1 MDKIMNNVEVMEN
14 EEVKNEIVPVAEVF
28 DDEPSETDM
37 SKRDMVI
44 GLATVGLATAGAIAL
59 GRCAF
64 KGCKAVIKK
73 INAVIKKIKDRSAK
87 KDVVIVPATEEINE
101 QPIVCDLDTEEDE
114 VIIETR

>member
-44 GLATVGLATAGAIAL
+44 GGVVLGLATAGAIAL

-64 KGCKAVIKK
+64 KGCK
-73 INAVIKKIKDRSAK
+73 AVIKKIKDRSAK